1 MMMITSPAHRSS
13 RPFSFSACASS
24 CLTCTFLCMSCLISP
39 CRTFMYSALPPC
51 LSFSQMSCH
60 ATPSIIERSGEA
72 SDGMDETTSCP
83 SSFLLHLRQ
92 RSSASLP
99 PVLLLFLLISSSL
112 VATVSPSL
120 SFALSSCSSLSCF
133 RRVLS
138 FYRLISWM
146 TKRQK
151 DRIDKL
157 RGTGGTM
164 TEVVFWVFF
173 SWL

>member
-72 SDGMDETTSCP
+72 SDGVVETTSCP
-83 SSFLLHLRQ
+83 SSFFIFDNEPL
-92 RSSASLP
+92 APSLP
-99 PVLLLFLLISSSL
+99 CCFCFSSSL
-112 VATVSPSL
+112 ILWRERCRRHCLSLFPLVPPCLVSVVSCHSIV
-120 SFALSSCSSLSCF
+120 SFH
-133 RRVLS
+133 
-138 FYRLISWM
+138 
-146 TKRQK
+146 
-151 DRIDKL
+151 
-157 RGTGGTM
+157 G
-164 TEVVFWVFF
+164 
-173 SWL
+173 